1 MQDKNTVDFNAW
13 PQPVGSLLH
22 FSHCSYQLGGV
33 RDVQYDA
40 ADLRLVGKIGG
51 YQFGCYREIHMQN
64 VIGRFQELRRR
75 DLDSARFEHGA

>member
-1 MQDKNTVDFNAW
+1 MLDKNTVDFNAW
-13 PQPVGSLLH
+13 PQPVGSFLH

-51 YQFGCYREIHMQN
+51 YQFGC
-64 VIGRFQELRRR
+64 
-75 DLDSARFEHGA
+75 